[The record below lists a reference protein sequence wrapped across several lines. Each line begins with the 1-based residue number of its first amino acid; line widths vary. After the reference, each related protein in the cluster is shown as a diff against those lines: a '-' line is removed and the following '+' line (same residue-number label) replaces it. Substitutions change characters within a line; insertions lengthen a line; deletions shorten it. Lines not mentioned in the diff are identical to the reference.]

1 MTKQEARQKTKQE
14 ARQERVNKA
23 KTHVD
28 HLVEFHRASVAV
40 PLAVRLIAGLSLIK
54 FMLFL
59 VTGLVVGRFID
70 HEGAR
75 FIQRLA
81 LDLHIDPDGARL
93 SQLLNWVSGIDVAK
107 LQFLDVV
114 CFSYATL
121 YLIQALGLWYDRY
134 WAEWLTL
141 VMALLFVPYEIFEVI
156 RHHQPLT
163 IILLVLNLAVVAY
176 LIHHVRQKRQQK
188 KLARESATHSA

>member
-1 MTKQEARQKTKQE
+1 MTKKVTKKVTKKEPKKEAKR
-14 ARQERVNKA
+14 
-23 KTHVD
+23 HVD
-28 HLVEFHRASVAV
+28 HLADFHRASVAV
-40 PLAVRLIAGLSLIK
+40 PLAVRLIAALSFIK
-54 FMLFL
+54 FILFL

-70 HEGAR
+70 HDGAH
-75 FIQRLA
+75 FIQRVA

-93 SQLLNWVSGIDVAK
+93 SQLLNWVSGINVAK
-107 LQFLDVV
+107 LQLLDLV
-114 CFSYATL
+114 CFAYATL

-141 VMALLFVPYEIFEVI
+141 MMAMLFVPYEIFEVI
-156 RHHQPLT
+156 MHHQPLT

-176 LIHHVRQKRQQK
+176 LLHHVRQKRQQR

>member
-1 MTKQEARQKTKQE
+1 MTKKELKKELKKET
-14 ARQERVNKA
+14 

-28 HLVEFHRASVAV
+28 HLVDFHRASVAV
-40 PLAVRLIAGLSLIK
+40 PLAVRLIAGLSFIK
-54 FMLFL
+54 FILFL

-93 SQLLNWVSGIDVAK
+93 SQLLNWVSGVDVAK

-141 VMALLFVPYEIFEVI
+141 VMAMLFVPYEIFEVI
-156 RHHQPLT
+156 IHHQPLT

-176 LIHHVRQKRQQK
+176 LIHHVRQKRQQRK
-188 KLARESATHSA
+188 TARESATHSA